1 MLNVLIVM
9 VGICICAALLSH
21 THVHITI
28 SHKYPNT
35 TMISDE
41 QIEDDSDKDVKEAEK
56 QHVNMDNVVAQIQK
70 MLEVNDFG
78 E

>member
-1 MLNVLIVM
+1 
-9 VGICICAALLSH
+9 
-21 THVHITI
+21 
-28 SHKYPNT
+28 
-35 TMISDE
+35 MISDE